1 MAEAERRLRAAPLE
15 RPTWILAHTQEAG
28 YGRRGRAWRA
38 PFGNF
43 TASLI
48 LPLNCPPQEA
58 ALRSFTAALALRD
71 ALSSYLAPD
80 ALTLKWPNDVLLEGR
95 KIAGILS
102 MVAVIASIALL
113 AMNGLSFG
121 LDFTGGSLVELEFA
135 EAPALESVRETLVN
149 SGFPDA
155 VVQAFGAPTDVVI
168 RLAQDNAPKAGD
180 DVFSALQAAGFEVEL
195 LRSEFVGSAVGE
207 ELREQGGLGL
217 LLALGIVMLYVA
229 FRFQF
234 KFSVGA
240 VVALVHDVLI
250 VLGIFALFGLDFD
263 LTVLAAVLAV
273 IGYSLNDSI
282 VVSDRIRENFRIMR
296 TNDPLKVMNDSI
308 NQTLSRTVATSS
320 TTLLVL
326 LALLFLG
333 GELIHNFALALTIGV
348 VVGTYSSIYVV
359 TVALLI
365 LNISREDLIVTTV
378 EGEVDDRP

>member
-1 MAEAERRLRAAPLE
+1 MRMATPSLDFM
-15 RPTWILAHTQEAG
+15 AG
-28 YGRRGRAWRA
+28 R
-38 PFGNF
+38 
-43 TASLI
+43 
-48 LPLNCPPQEA
+48 Q
-58 ALRSFTAALALRD
+58 
-71 ALSSYLAPD
+71 
-80 ALTLKWPNDVLLEGR
+80 
-95 KIAGILS
+95 IAGILS
-102 MVAVIASIALL
+102 IVAVIASIALL
-113 AMNGLSFG
+113 ALNGLSFG

-135 EAPALESVRETLVN
+135 KAPALESVRETLVN
-149 SGFPDA
+149 SGFSDA

-180 DVFSALQAAGFEVEL
+180 DVFSALQAAGFQVEL

-250 VLGIFALFGLDFD
+250 VLGTFALFGLDFD

>member
-1 MAEAERRLRAAPLE
+1 
-15 RPTWILAHTQEAG
+15 
-28 YGRRGRAWRA
+28 
-38 PFGNF
+38 
-43 TASLI
+43 
-48 LPLNCPPQEA
+48 
-58 ALRSFTAALALRD
+58 
-71 ALSSYLAPD
+71 
-80 ALTLKWPNDVLLEGR
+80 
-95 KIAGILS
+95 
-102 MVAVIASIALL
+102 
-113 AMNGLSFG
+113 
-121 LDFTGGSLVELEFA
+121 
-135 EAPALESVRETLVN
+135 
-149 SGFPDA
+149 
-155 VVQAFGAPTDVVI
+155 
-168 RLAQDNAPKAGD
+168 
-180 DVFSALQAAGFEVEL
+180 
-195 LRSEFVGSAVGE
+195 
-207 ELREQGGLGL
+207 
-217 LLALGIVMLYVA
+217 
-229 FRFQF
+229 
-234 KFSVGA
+234 
-240 VVALVHDVLI
+240 
-250 VLGIFALFGLDFD
+250 LGIFALFGLDFD

>member
-1 MAEAERRLRAAPLE
+1 MRMATPSLDFM
-15 RPTWILAHTQEAG
+15 AG
-28 YGRRGRAWRA
+28 R
-38 PFGNF
+38 
-43 TASLI
+43 
-48 LPLNCPPQEA
+48 Q
-58 ALRSFTAALALRD
+58 
-71 ALSSYLAPD
+71 
-80 ALTLKWPNDVLLEGR
+80 
-95 KIAGILS
+95 IAGMLS
-102 MVAVIASIALL
+102 IVAVIASIALL

-240 VVALVHDVLI
+240 VVALVHDVPI
-250 VLGIFALFGLDFD
+250 VLGIFALFGLD
-263 LTVLAAVLAV
+263 L
-273 IGYSLNDSI
+273 
-282 VVSDRIRENFRIMR
+282 
-296 TNDPLKVMNDSI
+296 I
-308 NQTLSRTVATSS
+308 N
-320 TTLLVL
+320 LL
-326 LALLFLG
+326 
-333 GELIHNFALALTIGV
+333 
-348 VVGTYSSIYVV
+348 
-359 TVALLI
+359 
-365 LNISREDLIVTTV
+365 
-378 EGEVDDRP
+378 

>member
-1 MAEAERRLRAAPLE
+1 MRMATPSLDFM
-15 RPTWILAHTQEAG
+15 AG
-28 YGRRGRAWRA
+28 R
-38 PFGNF
+38 
-43 TASLI
+43 
-48 LPLNCPPQEA
+48 Q
-58 ALRSFTAALALRD
+58 
-71 ALSSYLAPD
+71 
-80 ALTLKWPNDVLLEGR
+80 
-95 KIAGILS
+95 IAGILS
-102 MVAVIASIALL
+102 IVAVIASIALL
-113 AMNGLSFG
+113 ALNGLSFG

-149 SGFPDA
+149 SGFSDA

-180 DVFSALQAAGFEVEL
+180 DVFSALQAAGFQVEL

-250 VLGIFALFGLDFD
+250 VLGTFALFGLDFD

>member
-1 MAEAERRLRAAPLE
+1 MRMATPS
-15 RPTWILAHTQEAG
+15 ID
-28 YGRRGRAWRA
+28 
-38 PFGNF
+38 FM
-43 TASLI
+43 S
-48 LPLNCPPQEA
+48 
-58 ALRSFTAALALRD
+58 
-71 ALSSYLAPD
+71 
-80 ALTLKWPNDVLLEGR
+80 GR

-102 MVAVIASIALL
+102 IFAVLASIVLL

-135 EAPALESVRETLVN
+135 EAPALESVREILVN

-180 DVFSALQAAGFEVEL
+180 DVFSALQGAGFQLEL
-195 LRSEFVGSAVGE
+195 QRSEFVGSAVGE

-229 FRFQF
+229 FRFQV

-240 VVALVHDVLI
+240 VVALIHDVLI
-250 VLGIFALFGLDFD
+250 VLGIFALSGLDFD

-296 TNDPLKVMNDSI
+296 TSDPLRVMNDSI
-308 NQTLSRTVATSS
+308 NQTLSRTLATSM

-348 VVGTYSSIYVV
+348 AVGTYSSIYVV
-359 TVALLI
+359 TVVLL
-365 LNISREDLIVTTV
+365 LMNISRDDLIIVTV
-378 EGEVDDRP
+378 EEEEDGRP

>member
-1 MAEAERRLRAAPLE
+1 MRMATPS
-15 RPTWILAHTQEAG
+15 INFMAG
-28 YGRRGRAWRA
+28 R
-38 PFGNF
+38 
-43 TASLI
+43 
-48 LPLNCPPQEA
+48 Q
-58 ALRSFTAALALRD
+58 
-71 ALSSYLAPD
+71 
-80 ALTLKWPNDVLLEGR
+80 
-95 KIAGILS
+95 IAGLIS
-102 MVAVIASIALL
+102 VVAVLASIALL
-113 AMNGLSFG
+113 AINGLSFG
-121 LDFTGGSLVELEFA
+121 LDFTGGSLVELEFV
-135 EAPALESVRETLVN
+135 EAPALESVREILVN

-180 DVFSALQAAGFEVEL
+180 DVIAALQAAGFQVEL

-234 KFSVGA
+234 KFSVSA
-240 VVALVHDVLI
+240 VVALIHDVLI

-308 NQTLSRTVATSS
+308 NQTLSRTLATSI

-326 LALLFLG
+326 LALLILG
-333 GELIHNFALALTIGV
+333 GELIHHFALALTIGV
-348 VVGTYSSIYVV
+348 LVGTYSSIFVV
-359 TVALLI
+359 TVVLLTM
-365 LNISREDLIVTTV
+365 NISREDLIIITADQ
-378 EGEVDDRP
+378 EVDDRP

>member
-1 MAEAERRLRAAPLE
+1 MRMATPSMDFM
-15 RPTWILAHTQEAG
+15 AG
-28 YGRRGRAWRA
+28 RQI
-38 PFGNF
+38 
-43 TASLI
+43 ASI
-48 LPLNCPPQEA
+48 F
-58 ALRSFTAALALRD
+58 S
-71 ALSSYLAPD
+71 
-80 ALTLKWPNDVLLEGR
+80 
-95 KIAGILS
+95 I
-102 MVAVIASIALL
+102 VAVIASIALL
-113 AMNGLSFG
+113 ATNGLSFG

-135 EAPALESVRETLVN
+135 EAPALESVRKILVN

-180 DVFSALQAAGFEVEL
+180 DVFSALQVAGFQVEL

-263 LTVLAAVLAV
+263 LTVLAALLAV

-296 TNDPLKVMNDSI
+296 TNDPLKVINDSI
-308 NQTLSRTVATSS
+308 NQTLSRTLATSM

-348 VVGTYSSIYVV
+348 AVGTYSSIYVV
-359 TVALLI
+359 TATLL
-365 LNISREDLIVTTV
+365 LMNISRDDLLVPEKEQDI
-378 EGEVDDRP
+378 DDRP

>member
-1 MAEAERRLRAAPLE
+1 MRMETPSLDFMA
-15 RPTWILAHTQEAG
+15 
-28 YGRRGRAWRA
+28 
-38 PFGNF
+38 
-43 TASLI
+43 
-48 LPLNCPPQEA
+48 
-58 ALRSFTAALALRD
+58 
-71 ALSSYLAPD
+71 
-80 ALTLKWPNDVLLEGR
+80 GR

-102 MVAVIASIALL
+102 IVAVIASIALL

-135 EAPALESVRETLVN
+135 EAPVLEVVRETLAN

-180 DVFSALQAAGFEVEL
+180 DVFSALQAAGFQVEL

-217 LLALGIVMLYVA
+217 LLALGTVMLYVA

-240 VVALVHDVLI
+240 VVALVHDVLV

-282 VVSDRIRENFRIMR
+282 VISDRIRENFRIMR

-308 NQTLSRTVATSS
+308 NQTLSRTVATST

-348 VVGTYSSIYVV
+348 AVGTYSSIYVV
-359 TVALLI
+359 TMVLLMM
-365 LNISREDLIVTTV
+365 NISRDDLIIVMP
-378 EGEVDDRP
+378 EEEEDGRP

>member
-1 MAEAERRLRAAPLE
+1 MRMATPSLDFM
-15 RPTWILAHTQEAG
+15 AG
-28 YGRRGRAWRA
+28 R
-38 PFGNF
+38 
-43 TASLI
+43 
-48 LPLNCPPQEA
+48 Q
-58 ALRSFTAALALRD
+58 
-71 ALSSYLAPD
+71 
-80 ALTLKWPNDVLLEGR
+80 
-95 KIAGILS
+95 IAGILS
-102 MVAVIASIALL
+102 IVAVIASIALL

-155 VVQAFGAPTDVVI
+155 GVQAFGAPTDVVI

-180 DVFSALQAAGFEVEL
+180 DVIAALQATGFQVEL

-240 VVALVHDVLI
+240 VVALIHDVLI

-308 NQTLSRTVATSS
+308 NQTLSRTIATSM

-333 GELIHNFALALTIGV
+333 GELIHHFALALTIGV
-348 VVGTYSSIYVV
+348 AVGTYSSIYVV
-359 TVALLI
+359 TATLL
-365 LNISREDLIVTTV
+365 LMNISRDDLLVPEKEQEI
-378 EGEVDDRP
+378 DDRP